1 MEARFIWEYDPQP
14 TMRIPAI
21 GGASL
26 TISTA
31 VSTEAMSRGL
41 GAVGVDIEL
50 MTPTYRAVHGR
61 RPVTE
66 DFAERLGDFLWS
78 VASEFNPEDTV
89 DTFEDSEANLTIQV
103 IDSTNFT
110 VTLSVEVV
118 ADDSNGTDDIDGL
131 SFETSRAVL
140 ITAAEEARRL
150 TRTAEWAEGV
160 SITEPD
166 LPIGLFFDPRGHRLT
181 GLYRTGRGVGGGADV
196 VAVFHFLDLA
206 DEAHGEVETSLL
218 VAHLPFCSVA
228 AHGVDDRRRPWIIVS
243 QIVPVG
249 ARSTLGKPWNAVQ
262 VARDELHRA
271 IRQMADVTISGESVN
286 THTDL
291 LDLIEAKGVD
301 RQLIEDWTVEDLAL
315 AGVAELAN
323 VPLPQLAVGR
333 LTGCAFP
340 DVDHNCPKDV
350 FDCAFTRWQERLFN
364 EEVEDN

>member
-1 MEARFIWEYDPQP
+1 MEARFIWEYEPQP

-26 TISTA
+26 TVSTA

-41 GAVGVDIEL
+41 GAVGVDVEL

-66 DFAERLGDFLWS
+66 DFAQRLGDFLWS
-78 VASEFNPEDTV
+78 VASEFNPEDSV
-89 DTFEDSEANLTIQV
+89 DAFDDPEAGLTIQV
-103 IDSTNFT
+103 VDSTTFT
-110 VTLSVEVV
+110 VTLTVEVV

-131 SFETSRAVL
+131 TFETSRAVL
-140 ITAAEEARRL
+140 ITAADEARRL
-150 TRTAEWAEGV
+150 ARTADWAPEV
-160 SITEPD
+160 AITEPD
-166 LPIGLFFDPRGHRLT
+166 LPLGLFYDPTGHRLT
-181 GLYRTGRGVGGGADV
+181 GLYRTGMGVGGGADV
-196 VAVFHFLDLA
+196 VAAFHFLGLP

-228 AHGVDDRRRPWIIVS
+228 AHGVDERRRPWIIVA

-249 ARSTLGKPWNAVQ
+249 ARSTLGKPWSAVQ

-271 IRQMADVTISGESVN
+271 IRQMADVTISGESIA

-291 LDLIEAKGVD
+291 LNLIEAKGVD
-301 RQLIEDWTVEDLAL
+301 RQLIADLSVEDLVL
-315 AGVAELAN
+315 TGVAELAN
-323 VPLPQLAVGR
+323 VPLPLLAVGR

-340 DVDHNCPKDV
+340 DVDHDCPKDV
-350 FDCAFTRWQERLFN
+350 FDCAFNRWQELLFT
-364 EEVEDN
+364 EEAEED